1 MSKTGKHR
9 NFIYSFKI
17 QDTVEHANLYPD
29 QTLTKNEMHIVKVI
43 YESFVIPADEDY
55 LTARLL
61 VKSKLYR
68 GFYWSAAQ
76 CIEKYLKAYLLL
88 HDVSV
93 KNRKGHSIKPLFEKA
108 IEIDKELKTIDLTIH
123 PDIHI
128 DKNFY
133 EQINLEKFLNDI
145 ETYGNADNRYNS
157 VGVDFGIEHLFALD
171 KFVFLLRDKIEVP
184 DIIDSF
190 EKLGSDTESALKDYN
205 PWFFKNNPQNKKAL
219 PNQDFPKP
227 QEWTLSSTWLNFL
240 KESYNHP
247 EYSLAL
253 KWLNEKMKLPKEIVD
268 LIKPKKS

>member
-29 QTLTKNEMHIVKVI
+29 KTLAKNEMHIVKVI

-61 VKSKLYR
+61 FKSKLHR

-93 KNRKGHSIKPLFEKA
+93 KKSKSHSIKPLFKQA

-133 EQINLEKFLNDI
+133 EQINLENFLNDI

-184 DIIDSF
+184 DITDSF
-190 EKLGSDTESALKDYN
+190 KKLDSDTESALKDYN
-205 PWFFKNNPQNKKAL
+205 PWFFKDNPQNKKAL
-219 PNQDFPKP
+219 PNQDFPI
-227 QEWTLSSTWLNFL
+227 EWTLSSTWLNFL
-240 KESYNHP
+240 KKNYDHP

-253 KWLNEKMKLPKEIVD
+253 KWLNEKMKLPREIEQ
-268 LIKPKKS
+268 LIKPKEKAR